1 MTPKQRTRAWIVLA
15 MLAAG
20 CSPHDS
26 AHFWNPEDTD
36 RRDGYV
42 AGYRAA
48 ADSLGL
54 VRTRCDSLMDTPGA
68 VIARAYDLMGVRYA
82 IVTFDKSG
90 ITSRTFPNWAD
101 SEPARMRANAK

>member
-1 MTPKQRTRAWIVLA
+1 
-15 MLAAG
+15 
-20 CSPHDS
+20 
-26 AHFWNPEDTD
+26 
-36 RRDGYV
+36 
-42 AGYRAA
+42 
-48 ADSLGL
+48 
-54 VRTRCDSLMDTPGA
+54 MDTPGA